1 MHLPALPGPRDLTRL
16 AERAT
21 GFLDELVGLVPRA
34 AALLTGAEALLVEA
48 EALLVRVGAVVDRV
62 EETRIAADGVLAG
75 AAASTG
81 AADVLVDEARA
92 PIRRIAALLDDVEPS
107 LVSLQPT
114 LERLAKT
121 TDPDEVEA
129 VVRLIDR
136 LPDVTER
143 IDGVLPIVASLQTVA
158 PDIRR
163 LLEIVGELDDLI
175 LHLPGMGRI
184 RKRVEEDQ
192 EDGD

>member
-21 GFLDELVGLVPRA
+21 DFLDELVGLVPRA
-34 AALLTGAEALLVEA
+34 AALLTGAEALLAEA
-48 EALLVRVGAVVDRV
+48 EALLIRVGEMIDRVDETRAAADAVV
-62 EETRIAADGVLAG
+62 AG
-75 AAASTG
+75 AAGST
-81 AADVLVDEARA
+81 AAAVVLVDEARA
-92 PIRRIAALLDDVEPS
+92 PIRRIAGLLDGLEPS
-107 LVSLQPT
+107 LVRLQPT

-129 VVRLIDR
+129 VVRLVDR
-136 LPDVTER
+136 LPEVTER
-143 IDGVLPIVASLQTVA
+143 IEGVLPVVASMQTVA

-163 LLEIVGELDDLI
+163 LLEIVGELDELI

-184 RKRVEEDQ
+184 RRRVEEEQ
-192 EDGD
+192 EDDD